1 MKQISNQ
8 TVIQQADRYHD
19 LQRKHRDLMAQA
31 REAEAEMR
39 KIYPALIKAAQGQD
53 FSFPSADEYMKVC
66 EINQVEGPEDVPKM
80 REMLLKLRRK
90 IPMTTKTSVV
100 VRYLTDDEVQESDS
114 EQ

>member
-1 MKQISNQ
+1 
-8 TVIQQADRYHD
+8 
-19 LQRKHRDLMAQA
+19 
-31 REAEAEMR
+31 
-39 KIYPALIKAAQGQD
+39 
-53 FSFPSADEYMKVC
+53 MKVC